1 MVHFVGSS
9 RPADPR
15 ARLEFQRTAHVLL
28 PEKGMNYFFRE
39 QVKHN
44 ISNTTAP
51 KSS

>member
-28 PEKGMNYFFRE
+28 LEKGMNYFSE
-39 QVKHN
+39 NK
-44 ISNTTAP
+44 
-51 KSS
+51 